1 LLDVVEE
8 RILSLLCVWP
18 GRTPRVIMGALEP
31 RKEALDLALQE
42 LERNRFVSA
51 IVSIDGDKYY
61 VTLQR
66 ETFLDR
72 AFPT

>member
-1 LLDVVEE
+1 
-8 RILSLLCVWP
+8 
-18 GRTPRVIMGALEP
+18 MGALAL
-31 RKEALDLALQE
+31 RKRAFGLAMQA

-61 VTLQR
+61 VTLWR
-66 ETFLDR
+66 EAFLDR